1 MELIVLGSGTGW
13 PRRER
18 NAAGYLVRAAGKTVL
33 LDFGPGILRRLTEA
47 GVDINEID
55 FIFLSHWHP
64 DHVADLTPYLFAT
77 RYRLG
82 FTRNRPVR
90 LISAEGFGAFLSALR
105 GAYGHWLDPP
115 EGLVEILER
124 PRGKRSKLAL
134 EGLEWETAPA
144 RHNPES
150 LAVRLSAEGRA
161 LVYTGDTEYS
171 PEVVDLARGADLM
184 IAECAFPEELPVAG
198 HSTPSVAARM
208 AEEAGLKRLLLSH
221 FYPPCEEADL
231 LSPARK
237 FFSGEILLAQDLQKI
252 KI

>member
-18 NAAGYLVRAAGKTVL
+18 NAAGYLVRTAGKTVL

-55 FIFLSHWHP
+55 LIFLSHWHP

-82 FTRNRPVR
+82 FVR
-90 LISAEGFGAFLSALR
+90 TQTVWVISAEGFGEFLTALR
-105 GAYGHWLDPP
+105 GAYGSWIEPP

-124 PRGKRSKLAL
+124 PRERRSRLHL
-134 EGLEWETAPA
+134 EGLILETAPA

-150 LAVRLSAEGRA
+150 LAVRLSAEGKV

-171 PEVVDLARGADLM
+171 PEVVDLAQGADLL
-184 IAECAFPEELPVAG
+184 IAECACPEGQPVAG
-198 HSTPSVAARM
+198 HSTPSSAARM
-208 AEEAGLKRLLLSH
+208 AEEARVKRLMLSH
-221 FYPPCEEADL
+221 FYPPCDQADL
-231 LSPARK
+231 LTPARK
-237 FFSGEILLAQDLQKI
+237 FFSGEILLARDLLRI
-252 KI
+252 TL